1 MTKLE
6 GKLQNALDE
15 IRMLVLGV
23 EVLIGFGFRA
33 FLEPGFDRLQRQTQW
48 LKLAVLVLLIVALAL
63 LLSPPTDHQ
72 LRHGGEVKRDAYR
85 YATVLMTLALA
96 PFGLSLALDLQAALM
111 SVASAFFALIVAA
124 LSLALIALAW
134 FGPLAFRRRRNVVD
148 EEQLPTAISIKVRQ
162 VLTEARVILPGA
174 QALLGFGLVATLMD
188 GFSRLPASSQ
198 WVHIF
203 GLLSVAAAIV
213 LLMTPAAY
221 HRLAEKGEDTE
232 QFHAIATR
240 LVLAALVP
248 LGLAIACGLYI
259 AVERVSHSPLA
270 AALTS
275 ASVFVGLMIFWFA
288 APLLR
293 RRHDRL
299 TSIDRRADHAPTAG
313 AAPRSS

>member
-15 IRMLVLGV
+15 IRMLILGV

-33 FLEPGFDRLQRQTQW
+33 FLEPGFDRLQPQTQR
-48 LKLAVLVLLIVALAL
+48 LKLVALLLLIIALAL
-63 LLSPPTDHQ
+63 LLSPATDHQ
-72 LRHGGEVKRDAYR
+72 LRYGGEVRREAYR
-85 YATVLMTLALA
+85 YATALMTLALA
-96 PFGLSLALDLQAALM
+96 PFGLSLAFDLQVALTA
-111 SVASAFFALIVAA
+111 VASASFALIAA
-124 LSLALIALAW
+124 GASLVVIALAW
-134 FGPLAFRRRRNVVD
+134 FGPLTLRRRKNVVD

-188 GFSRLPASSQ
+188 GFSRLPAPSK
-198 WVHIF
+198 WVHVF

-232 QFHAIATR
+232 YFHAIATR
-240 LVLAALVP
+240 LVLAALMP

-270 AALTS
+270 AVVTS

-288 APLLR
+288 APLMR

-299 TSIDRRADHAPTAG
+299 TLH
-313 AAPRSS
+313 